1 MPKVSSVRAQKAYN
15 CKGQQAE
22 ARKGLKYGVQAS
34 YFNRLWKRL
43 HNATSIGGTPEVLV
57 RQYRSGITDNGVGDD
72 NTDDEKTIGFNSH
85 LDLLEFIDKVAPWNK
100 EADLVAAVN
109 LYDNALHHG
118 GRIYRTNAAPSHF
131 SSEWL
136 LAKISPVSLHK
147 HCSGAGLHG

>member
-1 MPKVSSVRAQKAYN
+1 M
-15 CKGQQAE
+15 E
-22 ARKGLKYGVQAS
+22 APPQRNLYRRDTGGAC
-34 YFNRLWKRL
+34 
-43 HNATSIGGTPEVLV
+43 ATIPQWYH
-57 RQYRSGITDNGVGDD
+57 RRRCVGDD